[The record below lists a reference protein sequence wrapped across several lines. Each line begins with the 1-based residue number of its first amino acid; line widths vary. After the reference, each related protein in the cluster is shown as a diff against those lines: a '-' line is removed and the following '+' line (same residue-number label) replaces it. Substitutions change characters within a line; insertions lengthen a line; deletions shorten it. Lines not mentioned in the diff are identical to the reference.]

1 MGSVVTEGLAPSF
14 LVLLRPILPRFRPS
28 GHKTSCRVRQGS
40 SNLRWQGRFPQC
52 RPDSAG
58 GGGARHLGNR
68 FGAAAG
74 VLRSRWVR
82 IFSITWGSSMQAM
95 ILTAPPQAGQV
106 WMSMPNTRFR
116 RCAQVM
122 AAWRC
127 GGVFSRPSAVDSGL
141 LPLPRFA
148 GVTRARCLLFGA
160 NTPWNRVYAHIGT
173 MRRKRIDHEKSGD
186 D

>member
-1 MGSVVTEGLAPSF
+1 MGSVVTEGLSPSL
-14 LVLLRPILPRFRPS
+14 LVLLRPILPRIRPS

-40 SNLRWQGRFPQC
+40 SNRRWQGRFPQC

-74 VLRSRWVR
+74 VFRSRWVR

-95 ILTAPPQAGQV
+95 ILTVPPQAGQV
-106 WMSMPNTRFR
+106 WMSMLNTRFR

-127 GGVFSRPSAVDSGL
+127 AGASSTPSSVDSGL

-148 GVTRARCLLFGA
+148 GVTTARYLLFGA
-160 NTPWNRVYAHIGT
+160 NTPWNRVRLTLGFGT
-173 MRRKRIDHEKSGD
+173 RAI
-186 D
+186 